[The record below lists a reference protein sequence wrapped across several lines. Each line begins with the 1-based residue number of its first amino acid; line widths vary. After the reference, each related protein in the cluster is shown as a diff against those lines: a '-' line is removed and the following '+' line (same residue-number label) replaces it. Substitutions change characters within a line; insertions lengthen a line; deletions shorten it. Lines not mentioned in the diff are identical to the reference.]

1 MIKAAESSRQ
11 HQSTPDLSHKPPP
24 VMINFRADKQL
35 RHEMKK
41 AALDADTTLSDML
54 KEGFQLWLEK
64 HHRP

>member
-1 MIKAAESSRQ
+1 MTKVAASPHQ
-11 HQSTPDLSHKPPP
+11 HQSTPDLSHKSPP

-54 KEGFQLWLEK
+54 KEGFQLWLKK